1 MSDIDRHAAIRPAAV
16 FWDVDGTLI
25 LTEGLHYEV
34 IRDWCAKYG
43 YELTPEANEEL
54 LGKTMPEKWAILRPR
69 LTPDAVEEAFR
80 EDCARAYLAGLR
92 ADMMRPEPVAAV
104 RRLNALGVVQAAVS
118 NGEAE
123 VIEANLRALGIW
135 EMMSFIVCGNDV
147 PQGKPAPDPYLE
159 AARRAGLEPARCM
172 AVEDSPVGVASAA
185 GAGMFVLAWPA
196 EPAELPAANLVLGE
210 GDEFPISMFGA

>member
-1 MSDIDRHAAIRPAAV
+1 MKHERPQAV

-34 IRDWCAKYG
+34 IRDWCAGRG

-54 LGKTMPEKWAILRPR
+54 LGKTMPEKWAILAPR
-69 LTPDAVEEAFR
+69 LAPGLTEEEFR
-80 EDCARAYLAGLR
+80 DDCARAYLAGLK
-92 ADMMRPEPVAAV
+92 ADMMRPGPVAAV
-104 RRLNALGVVQAAVS
+104 RRLHELGVAQAAVS
-118 NGEAE
+118 NGEAP

-159 AARRAGLEPARCM
+159 AARRAGLDPARCM

-196 EPAELPAANLVLGE
+196 EDAELPGASLVLREGE
-210 GDEFPISMFGA
+210 EFPLGMFGEERLMD

>member
-1 MSDIDRHAAIRPAAV
+1 VSENFRPEAV

-34 IRDWCAKYG
+34 IRDWCAGFG

-54 LGKTMPEKWAILRPR
+54 LGKTMPEKWGILRAR
-69 LTPDAVEEAFR
+69 LPESATEEAFR

-92 ADMMRPEPVAAV
+92 ADMMRPEPVQAV
-104 RRLNALGVVQAAVS
+104 RRLHGLGVLQAAVS

-147 PQGKPAPDPYLE
+147 AQGKPAPDPYLE
-159 AARRAGLEPARCM
+159 AARRAGLDPAGCM
-172 AVEDSPVGVASAA
+172 AVEDSPVGVASAS
-185 GAGMFVLAWPA
+185 GAGMFVLAWP
-196 EPAELPAANLVLGE
+196 EEQVGLPDASLVLGE
-210 GDEFPISMFGA
+210 DGEFPWGMFGE